1 MTDVAMTDVAASSP
15 VSGRRDLELLS
26 LQRRKAEMRLAR
38 ERTRNARL
46 AVAGVAGLT
55 LLLGLGLQAG
65 WVPMAGRSVPL
76 DEKSRE
82 FAATRIGH
90 VLLPTEDDAT
100 CRELAFHNDTGRFTQ
115 GRVVPCADAVYGTID
130 QVAADANGR
139 AQSVRGWFS
148 KK

>member
-1 MTDVAMTDVAASSP
+1 MTDLAMTDVAASSP
-15 VSGRRDLELLS
+15 VSGRRDLELHS
-26 LQRRKAEMRLAR
+26 LQRRKAEARLVR

-46 AVAGVAGLT
+46 AVVGVVGLA
-55 LLLGLGLQAG
+55 LLLGVGLQTG
-65 WVPMAGRSVPL
+65 WVPMAGRSAPP
-76 DEKSRE
+76 DEQSRE

-90 VLLPTEDDAT
+90 VLLPTDDDQT

-115 GRVVPCADAVYGTID
+115 GRTVPCADAISGTID

-139 AQSVRGWFS
+139 ALSVRGWFS